1 MIERLIALC
10 LRQRIVVWMVFVF
23 VALYGGVSFLQLPV
37 EAYPDIADV
46 TSQIVTQVPGL
57 AAEEVEQQ
65 ITVPLERA
73 LINTPGIEVLRS
85 KSTFALSL
93 ITVVFKDGVEDYWSR
108 QRLQERLHDVTL
120 PYGAQPGLDA
130 LTSPIGEIYRY
141 TLESKTRSLRELSE
155 LQFWTVVPRLK
166 AVPGVV
172 DVANFGGLTTTYQL
186 TFDPQRLVK
195 YGLSLTQVEA
205 AIKANNS
212 NAGGSVIAR
221 GEQGFVVRGIG
232 LIGGIED
239 LGNVVVLTSKDGV
252 PVRVK
257 DLGEVSL
264 GNLERHGILG
274 YDRTPDHIQGITLL
288 LKGEPAA
295 EVMPRVHAAVEE
307 LNAKLLPPDV
317 KVVPYI
323 DRSRLIDATVHTVSR
338 TLTEGML
345 LVTLILLLFLGSPR
359 AAVIVALTIPL
370 SLLIAFAFMHHARIP
385 ANLLSLGAIDF
396 GILVDG
402 AIVVLENVLR
412 RREASEGRPL
422 NLRDVYESSVQVGR
436 PVFFAT
442 LIIITAYIPLFSF
455 QRVEYKLFSPMAWAV
470 GFSLLGALVVALTL
484 IPGLA
489 YIAYRKPR
497 AVFHNRVIERANL
510 RYQALLARFAER
522 SRLALGLCA
531 ATLVAVLGLLLTVGR
546 DFLPYLDE
554 GSLWLQVTLPQGIS
568 LAKASE
574 YATDL
579 RNATL
584 EFPEVEHVVTQLGRN
599 DDGTDPFTPS
609 HIECAVTLHPY
620 DSWASGMSKQQLIEK
635 LAARYKRLP
644 GVEVQFNQPMI
655 DGVYDKLAGAHSEL
669 VIKVYGED
677 FAELRRIAG
686 GIMQTLGGVRGAVD
700 VAMDQEPPLPQVRI
714 TLDRDAAARYGLN
727 ADDVSDLITSGISG
741 GAQSQLYIGERVYDI
756 TVRLAGFTR
765 DDPDKLGDL
774 LLTAPNGAHVPLAQ
788 VARIEIRSGESTI
801 TREMSHRH
809 VTVKLNLRG
818 RDLGS
823 FLDEAQARIAQS
835 VKYDATKYQVR
846 WGGQFENQQR
856 AQARL
861 MLIVPIVVALMF
873 VLLFAAFRT
882 TRHAILI
889 LLTLPLATLG
899 GLLALHLRG
908 MTLNVSSAVG
918 FIALSGVAVQ
928 NGIIMVSNLNRWRDS
943 GAELLSAVVHGAAE
957 RFRPVLMTASVA
969 LLGLLPAALAR
980 GLGSDVQR
988 PLATVVVGGLF
999 TATALTLLVLPALYY
1014 LIESHARRRAH
1025 VREKAV
1031 DRSLDAEVSGEAP

>member
-1 MIERLIALC
+1 MIERLVALC

-23 VALYGGVSFLQLPV
+23 VALYGAVSFLQLPI
-37 EAYPDIADV
+37 EAYPDIADT
-46 TSQIVTQVPGL
+46 TSQVVTQVPGL
-57 AAEEVEQQ
+57 AAEEVERQ
-65 ITVPLERA
+65 ITIPLERG

-108 QRLQERLHDVTL
+108 QRLQERLQNITL

-141 TLESKTRSLRELSE
+141 TLESKTHSLRELSE
-155 LQFWTVVPRLK
+155 LQLWTVIPRLK

-186 TFDPQRLVK
+186 TLDPQRLVK
-195 YGLSLTQVEA
+195 YNLSLAQVEA
-205 AIKANNS
+205 AVKANNS
-212 NAGGSVIAR
+212 NAGGSVITR

-232 LIGGIED
+232 LIGGLDD
-239 LGNVVVLTSKDGV
+239 LGNVVVLTTKDGT
-252 PVRVK
+252 PVRIR
-257 DLGEVSL
+257 DLGAVTL
-264 GNLERHGILG
+264 GNVERHGILG
-274 YDRTPDHIQGITLL
+274 YDHQSDHIEGITLL
-288 LKGEPAA
+288 LKNEPAA
-295 EVMPRVHAAVEE
+295 EVIPRVHQAVEE
-307 LNAKLLPPDV
+307 LNSKLLPPDV

-323 DRSRLIDATVHTVSR
+323 DRSMLIGATVHTVSH
-338 TLTEGML
+338 TLTEGL
-345 LVTLILLLFLGSPR
+345 VLVTLILLLFLGSPR
-359 AAVIVALTIPL
+359 AAIIVALTVPL
-370 SLLIAFAFMHHARIP
+370 SLLIAFVFMHHAHIP

-412 RREASEGRPL
+412 QREANEGRPL
-422 NLRDVYESSVQVGR
+422 TLRDVYMASIQVGR

-470 GFSLLGALVVALTL
+470 GFSLVGALMVALTL

-489 YIAYRKPR
+489 YVAYRKPR
-497 AVFHNRVIERANL
+497 AVFHNRVIELANT
-510 RYQALLARFAER
+510 RYQALLGKFASR
-522 SRLALGLCA
+522 SRLALGICA
-531 ATLVAVLGLLLTVGR
+531 ASLVVVLGLLLTIGR

-568 LAKASE
+568 LNKASE

-584 EFPEVEHVVTQLGRN
+584 EFPEVEHIVTQLGRN

-620 DSWASGMSKQQLIEK
+620 DTWKSGMTKQELIEK

-644 GVEVQFNQPMI
+644 GVDVQFNQPMI

-669 VIKVYGED
+669 VIKVHGED
-677 FAELRRIAG
+677 FAELRRIAV
-686 GIMQTLGGVRGAVD
+686 GIMQTLATVSGAVD

-714 TLDRDAAARYGLN
+714 TLDREAAARYGLN
-727 ADDVSDLITSGISG
+727 ADDVSDLISSGISG
-741 GAQSQLYIGERVYDI
+741 GAQSQLYVGERVYPI
-756 TVRLAGFTR
+756 TVKLAGFTR

-774 LLTAPNGAHVPLAQ
+774 LLTTPSGAHVPLAQ
-788 VARIEIRSGESTI
+788 VAKIEIRSGESTI
-801 TREMSHRH
+801 TREMGHRH

-823 FLDEAQARIAQS
+823 FLAEAQPKIDAA
-835 VKYDATKYQVR
+835 VKYDHVKYQVS

-856 AQARL
+856 AQQRL

-873 VLLFAAFRT
+873 VLLYAAFRT
-882 TRHAILI
+882 ARHAILI

-943 GAELLSAVVHGAAE
+943 GSDLLDAVIHGAAE

-969 LLGLLPAALAR
+969 MLGLLPAALAH

-988 PLATVVVGGLF
+988 PLATVVVGGLI
-999 TATALTLLVLPALYY
+999 TATVLTLLVLPTLYY
-1014 LIESHARRRAH
+1014 LIETRVAERIRTSTRQ
-1025 VREKAV
+1025 
-1031 DRSLDAEVSGEAP
+1031 LDQTLDTDLSGDAT